1 MSPKNLNVAT
11 KIPRV
16 LINKIR
22 DKKINQIYKKFEQSL
37 NLNENLAVAVSGG
50 PDSLALAF
58 LAKIYSYK
66 RSVKV
71 KFFIVDHKLRKES
84 SKEARIVKKILK
96 KFKIN
101 LEILTWRGKKPK
113 KNIQSNAR
121 KKRYDLMFAQC
132 DKYKINN
139 LLIGHH
145 QNDLF
150 ENFFI
155 RMTRGSGLKGLV
167 SLDKKNKIGKKNI
180 LRPLIDQ
187 KKERLKFISKKV
199 FNFYIKDPSN
209 DDKNFQRTKIRKLIK
224 SFEKNGFN
232 QKKFLMTIRN
242 LKSSNSVV
250 DFYVSENLKNNTFF
264 YNYDNKMV
272 LNIDFFFQPYEIIFR
287 SLSEVLKL
295 VSKKY
300 YFVRGKKLDKM
311 ISDIQNNRL
320 FKATLGGC
328 IVEKVNQSIIISK
341 E

>member
-1 MSPKNLNVAT
+1 MSLKNLNATT
-11 KIPRV
+11 KIPKV
-16 LINKIR
+16 LATKLR

-37 NLNENLAVAVSGG
+37 NINENLGVAVSGG

-58 LAKIYSYK
+58 LVKIYSLK
-66 RSVKV
+66 RLVKA
-71 KFFIVDHKLRKES
+71 KFFIVDHKLRKDS
-84 SKEARIVKKILK
+84 TKEARIVKKILK
-96 KFKIN
+96 KFNIN
-101 LEILTWRGKKPK
+101 LEILTWNGKKPK
-113 KNIQSNAR
+113 KNIQSIAR

-132 DKYKINN
+132 EKYKINY

-155 RMTRGSGLKGLV
+155 RMTRGSGLKGLI
-167 SLDKKNKIGKKNI
+167 SLDKKNKIGEKYI

-187 KKERLKFISKKV
+187 QKENLKFISKEV

-209 DDKNFQRTKIRKLIK
+209 DDEKFQRIRIRKLINLL
-224 SFEKNGFN
+224 EKNGLD

-242 LKSSNSVV
+242 LKSSNSVI
-250 DFYVSENLKNNTFF
+250 DFYVSENLNKNTHF
-264 YNYDNKMV
+264 YNDDNKMI
-272 LNIDFFFQPYEIIFR
+272 LNKGFFFQPHEIIFR
-287 SLSEVLKL
+287 ALSESLKF
-295 VSKKY
+295 VSKRY

-320 FKATLGGC
+320 FRTTLGGC
-328 IVEKVNQSIIISK
+328 IIEKVNQSIIISK